1 MAVARRW
8 HAAVTDGMGFLIS
21 VDGINGAAVAGAARD
36 ALSQAGGPGGISLWD
51 ASGVFGEMAVAGDE
65 AGRPSA
71 RTLLLLYASDLMFRL
86 RWAIEPALAEGK
98 TVVAAP
104 YIETAVAFG
113 RAAGLSGGWLA
124 NLFRFA
130 HPVDDR
136 RFVNALPPHSAAEP
150 QGFAEFACARLS
162 GYVLGLTLEQ
172 LVARTARHLSLAA
185 GRTSRCGVTRAA
197 GDPRPARLPPSSG
210 RRR

>member
-1 MAVARRW
+1 L
-8 HAAVTDGMGFLIS
+8 TKGIGLLIS
-21 VDGINGAAVAGAARD
+21 IDGLHGAAVAAAARD
-36 ALSQAGGPGGISLWD
+36 ALSQAGGQGGISLWD
-51 ASGVFGEMAVAGDE
+51 ASGVFSEMACAGDE
-65 AGRPSA
+65 AGPPSA

-130 HPVDDR
+130 HAVDDR
-136 RFVNALPPHSAAEP
+136 RFVDAVPPRSAVEP
-150 QGFAEFACARLS
+150 RGFAEFACARLS
-162 GYVLGLTLEQ
+162 GYVLGLTRED
-172 LVARTARHLSLAA
+172 LVARTGRHLSLAA
-185 GRTSRCGVTRAA
+185 ARTSRRPVTRAA
-197 GDPRPARLPPSSG
+197 GDPTLTRLPPSDDSG
-210 RRR
+210 R

>member
-1 MAVARRW
+1 MGVLISIDGVNGTAVAE
-8 HAAVTDGMGFLIS
+8 
-21 VDGINGAAVAGAARD
+21 AARD

-51 ASGVFGEMAVAGDE
+51 ASGVFGEMVCAGDE
-65 AGRPSA
+65 AGHPSA

-130 HPVDDR
+130 RPVGDQL
-136 RFVNALPPHSAAEP
+136 FVDALPPRSAAEP

-162 GYVLGLTLEQ
+162 GYVLGLTREQ
-172 LVARTARHLSLAA
+172 LVARTGRHLSLAA
-185 GRTSRCGVTRAA
+185 ARTSRRSVTRAS
-197 GDPRPARLPPSSG
+197 GDPRLARNPSSRG
-210 RRR
+210 RGR